1 MEFQPPPLRLLSG
14 TKVLIVVDTPPT
26 LLELSDVVTVQIF
39 LGLAWEASS

>member
-1 MEFQPPPLRLLSG
+1 MEFQPPPSRLLSA
-14 TKVLIVVDTPPT
+14 TTVLVVVDTPPA

>member
-26 LLELSDVVTVQIF
+26 LLELHVVTVQIF